1 MTVEDIYHFLNEK
14 APFSTAEEWD
24 NTGLLVGDPQREV
37 ARVLTVLDITP
48 NAVETAQRLGAQL
61 IVSHHPVIFSPLR
74 RLESSSIPYALA
86 QADIAAVCAHTNLDR
101 AAGGVNDTLASLLG
115 LRSVQPMADGLCR
128 MGVLP
133 EPLTPEAFA
142 RHTGLRLDTAVRL
155 AAGSRP
161 VSRVALC
168 SGSGGEFLSLCAGEA
183 DAFVTGEIK
192 HHEWL
197 RAAGSGLTRGGSGAL
212 RHRGRGG
219 GYLDRLAYRPV
230 SRSHL
235 PLLPGTPALCHRHTL
250 KSLNVFPVSGI
261 SYE

>member
-48 NAVETAQRLGAQL
+48 DAVETAQRLGAQL

-197 RAAGSGLTRGGSGAL
+197 RAAGSGLTVVEAGHYATEAAAADTLTAWLTARFPGLICRSFQ
-212 RHRGRGG
+212 GRPP
-219 GYLDRLAYRPV
+219 YATVIPQN
-230 SRSHL
+230 H
-235 PLLPGTPALCHRHTL
+235 
-250 KSLNVFPVSGI
+250 
-261 SYE
+261 

>member
-48 NAVETAQRLGAQL
+48 DAVEAAQRLGAQL

-115 LRSVQPMADGLCR
+115 LRSVQPMADCLCR
-128 MGVLP
+128 MSPWWTCG
-133 EPLTPEAFA
+133 ANW
-142 RHTGLRLDTAVRL
+142 RLETAPSS
-155 AAGSRP
+155 AS
-161 VSRVALC
+161 C
-168 SGSGGEFLSLCAGEA
+168 
-183 DAFVTGEIK
+183 
-192 HHEWL
+192 
-197 RAAGSGLTRGGSGAL
+197 
-212 RHRGRGG
+212 
-219 GYLDRLAYRPV
+219 
-230 SRSHL
+230 
-235 PLLPGTPALCHRHTL
+235 
-250 KSLNVFPVSGI
+250 
-261 SYE
+261 